1 MVELTFQLLQVDDIL
16 WSADVQSNFYIFGVF
31 SFPHN
36 FLVCF
41 TDNLLEN
48 KNLAVTAKK
57 LSVVIHLGHSSKI
70 IRN

>member
-16 WSADVQSNFYIFGVF
+16 GSADVQSNFYIFGVF

-41 TDNLLEN
+41 TDDNLLEN
-48 KNLAVTAKK
+48 KNLAVTPKK
-57 LSVVIHLGHSSKI
+57 LSVVIHLGYI
-70 IRN
+70 